1 MDKKQYMTP
10 VAEVLAVRMERCI
23 LSDQYGPDE
32 QGYSSVENAH
42 YRDGQW

>member
-23 LSDQYGPDE
+23 LSYDENE
-32 QGYSSVENAH
+32 QGHPSVEDAH